1 MWKIVAGFIVFAAIA
16 LYVVSRA
23 GDKAS
28 LGGEAH
34 SMDPA
39 HPPASAASH

>member
-1 MWKIVAGFIVFAAIA
+1 MWKLAVGFAVFAAIA

-39 HPPASAASH
+39 HPAASAASH